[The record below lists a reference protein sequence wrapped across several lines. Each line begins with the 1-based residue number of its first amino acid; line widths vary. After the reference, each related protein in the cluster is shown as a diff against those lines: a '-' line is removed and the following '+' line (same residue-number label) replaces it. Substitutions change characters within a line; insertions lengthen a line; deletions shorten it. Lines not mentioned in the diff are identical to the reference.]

1 MTLESTLLRPKPKPA
16 TPLARWLRRS
26 GYTGSE
32 LARAVGVD
40 KAAISRIV
48 NNGGPMSDDL
58 AERIKKV
65 TGLRK
70 L

>member
-1 MTLESTLLRPKPKPA
+1 MTMEHPLLRPKPKPT
-16 TPLARWLRRS
+16 TPLARWLRRT

-48 NNGGPMSDDL
+48 NSGGPMSDDL
-58 AERIKKV
+58 ANRIKKV
-65 TGLRK
+65 TGLKR